1 MADAG
6 AHLERLRW
14 AEAAGVRRWLPTGAR
29 VLELGGADGFQARL
43 LANWGCQVVSVDLPN
58 RPRRGLARYPVL
70 DYDGWRLPCA
80 SGRFDRVYSSNVLEH
95 VLALPALL
103 AETRR
108 VLRPGGLAVH
118 LVPSAAWRLWTSLA
132 HYAYLARYALAA
144 RGIPGAAVPDAG
156 ALARR
161 RGVGYLLRRALL
173 AGPHGA
179 YPSAL
184 AELYYFSAQRWR
196 RLFECQGFTVEVAG
210 TNGLFYTGYG
220 LAPGLSLA
228 ARGRLARWLG
238 AACHVF
244 VLRPATPASAV
255 PPQRRAH
262 AP

>member
-6 AHLERLRW
+6 AHLQRLRW
-14 AEAAGVRRWLPTGAR
+14 AEAVSVRWWLPAGAR

-43 LANWGCQVVSVDLPN
+43 LAGWGCQVVSVDLPN
-58 RPRRGLARYPVL
+58 RPQRGSARYPVL

-95 VLALPALL
+95 VAALPALL

-118 LVPSAAWRLWTSLA
+118 LVPSATWRLWTSLA
-132 HYAYLARYALAA
+132 HYVYLGRYATGA
-144 RGIPGAAVPDAG
+144 RGIPGAAAPDAG

-161 RGVGYLLRRALL
+161 RGMSYLLRRALL

-184 AELYYFSAQRWR
+184 AELHYFSAQRWR
-196 RLFECQGFTVEVAG
+196 RLFERQGFAVEVAG

-220 LAPGLSLA
+220 LAPGLALA
-228 ARGRLARWLG
+228 ARRRLARWLG

-244 VLRPATPASAV
+244 VLRPVEIAGAAPPSRAV
-255 PPQRRAH
+255 